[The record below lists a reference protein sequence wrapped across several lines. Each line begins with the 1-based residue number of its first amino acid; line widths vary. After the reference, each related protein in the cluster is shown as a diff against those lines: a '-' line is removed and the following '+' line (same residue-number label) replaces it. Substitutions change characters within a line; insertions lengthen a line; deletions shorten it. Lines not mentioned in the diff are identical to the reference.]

1 MKYFSFSFLSA
12 CVSFLLLTSGVSPN
26 KYKVVKPAIDVDSVK
41 VAGVITSFVLW
52 YKSSYFEIHKMPLTY
67 TNNEGQYRVD
77 TNATEIYLARLKS
90 SGYISDNYIRDWRQY
105 FASRALSFVE
115 NPQTEG
121 PPEGFD
127 FDLVVL
133 TQEPELLWENIH
145 SAKFSIIEETRNAAV
160 VQVDGEWSHI
170 FELSKTGE
178 KWQIDY
184 ISIAEPD

>member
-1 MKYFSFSFLSA
+1 MKYYSFSVLSF
-12 CVSFLLLTSGVSPN
+12 CVSFLLLASGITADN
-26 KYKVVKPAIDVDSVK
+26 IRIAKPAIDVDSAK
-41 VAGVITSFVLW
+41 VTGVITSFVLW
-52 YKSSYFEIHKMPLTY
+52 YESSYWEINKAPLTY

-77 TNATEIYLARLKS
+77 TIATEIYLAKLKS
-90 SGYISDNYIRDWRQY
+90 SGFISDNYIRDWRQY
-105 FASRALSFVE
+105 FTSRALSFVE

-145 SAKFSIIEETRNAAV
+145 SARFSIIEHTQNAAV
-160 VQVDGEWSHI
+160 VQVDGAWPHV